1 MRVTLNGPIVA
12 DDDAWIYQYFGYQ
25 VISPLAVRQ
34 AVRDNPAGEDLV
46 LEINSGG
53 GSVFSGFEIY
63 SILRGAEDIHTRA
76 EVQSLAASAAST
88 IMLGCDE
95 VWASPVA
102 QIMIHNPST
111 WTEGDQQEHRGS
123 IRVLDSIT
131 ESILNGYEAKCAGR
145 RTRDQLR
152 SMMARTTWMSAQ
164 EALDAGLVDGIL
176 WQEDESNA
184 IPANIV
190 NAVGG
195 GIRSLAGSAGCLPD
209 IRELRARYEAQR
221 GGQAHPAEPEA
232 TTAST
237 GGAPEAHIRDW
248 RAEARLSLEKIRFG
262 GMKHE

>member
-1 MRVTLNGPIVA
+1 MRAQLNGYVVGDEDLWMYDWFEIPA
-12 DDDAWIYQYFGYQ
+12 F
-25 VISPLAVRQ
+25 SPKS
-34 AVRDNPAGEDLV
+34 VRDV
-46 LEINSGG
+46 LEKTPETEETTFEINSYG
-53 GSVFSGFEIY
+53 GSVFAGFEIY
-63 SILRGAEDIHTRA
+63 SVLRNARQKTVA
-76 EVQSLAASAAST
+76 EVQSIAASAAST

-176 WQEDESNA
+176 WQEDESDA
-184 IPANIV
+184 IPADIV